1 MANEIKNKKA
11 SYLYELSDEFIAGIQ
26 LTGTEIKSIRN
37 GKAGIA
43 EAFCRFKK
51 DELFVIN
58 MNIQEYDKA
67 GHYNHEPRRE
77 RKLLLNRTELNKLE
91 KKMKD
96 DGITIIPLSLFISDG
111 GYAKLKIAVAKGKKV
126 HDKRD
131 DLRKKDHR
139 MEIERSKKVR

>member
-1 MANEIKNKKA
+1 MAAEIKNKKA
-11 SYLYELSDEFIAGIQ
+11 SYLYELSDEFVAGIQ

-37 GKAGIA
+37 GKAGIG

-51 DELFVIN
+51 NELYIIN
-58 MNIQEYDKA
+58 MYIQEYEKG
-67 GHYNHEPRRE
+67 GHYNHEPRRD
-77 RKLLLNRTELNKLE
+77 RKLLLNRTELNKLD
-91 KKMKD
+91 KKLKD
-96 DGITIIPLSLFISDG
+96 EGNTIIPLSVFISEG
-111 GYAKLKIAVAKGKKV
+111 GLAKVKIAVGRGKKV